1 MTRYGF
7 IGLMMLAMLAML
19 GCQGG
24 AGNSRSS
31 QSQFA
36 DEQPREN
43 YIHSA
48 AYINVQLGVG
58 YMNEGNYGIA
68 LSKLKKALTQN
79 PNLAIGHS
87 TIAVLYERLGEN
99 SLAESH
105 YKRSIQLDKN
115 DARLRN
121 NYGQFLCKHHNEL
134 QGIKQFDIAAANP
147 LYPTPHMPLTNAGLC
162 AMRVNE
168 DVMAENY
175 FRRALEKNPNMVPAL
190 LGMMQLSVEQAKYL
204 QGKAYLQRYTGLA
217 KHNADTL
224 WNAYRIEKHLGDKQ
238 AAANY
243 AVRLKSRFPD
253 SAQTQ
258 LLLKEMSRR

>member
-1 MTRYGF
+1 MTNKFSYSL
-7 IGLMMLAMLAML
+7 IALAMFVLM

-24 AGNSRSS
+24 AKGTRTGE
-31 QSQFA
+31 SQFA
-36 DEQPREN
+36 DEQPREH
-43 YIHSA
+43 YINSA

-58 YMNEGNYGIA
+58 YMKEGNYGIA
-68 LSKLKKALTQN
+68 LSKLKKALAQN
-79 PNLAIGHS
+79 PNLAITHS

-99 SLAESH
+99 SVAESH
-105 YKRSIQLDKN
+105 YQRSIELDAN

-134 QGIKQFDIAAANP
+134 QGIKQFDIAASNP
-147 LYPTPHMPLTNAGLC
+147 LYQTPFMPLTNAGLC
-162 AMRVNE
+162 AIRINE

-175 FRRALEKNPNMVPAL
+175 LRRALEKNSRMVPAL
-190 LGMMQLSVEQAKYL
+190 SGMLQLSVKQGKHL
-204 QGKAYLQRYTGLA
+204 QGKAYLQRYTALA

-224 WNAYRIEKHLGDKQ
+224 WSGYQIEKHLGDKQ

-253 SAQTQ
+253 SAQTK
-258 LLLKEMSRR
+258 LLLQEMSKR